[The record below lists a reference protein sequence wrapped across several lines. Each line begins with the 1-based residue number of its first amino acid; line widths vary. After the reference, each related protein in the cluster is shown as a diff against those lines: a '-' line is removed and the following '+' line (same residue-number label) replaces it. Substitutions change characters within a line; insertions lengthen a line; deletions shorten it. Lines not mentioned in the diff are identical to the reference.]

1 MGLIKISTILTII
14 MVSVS
19 LYSGFYM
26 ATATAFPQNP
36 GTYAYFEKICN
47 QPHEYH
53 KTDVSSEY
61 FWTYGGDCDERAQE
75 FKKFVQSKGGTN
87 IQTATARNVQNGKLC
102 PAGGGAY
109 GHIFVIWDGKVYN
122 PSLNKTVRRYNA
134 DLDEYKELLKTEYY
148 GLNTLYYENGTVE
161 QL

>member
-19 LYSGFYM
+19 LYSGFYIS
-26 ATATAFPQNP
+26 TATAFPQNP
-36 GTYAYFEKICN
+36 STYAYFEKICN

-53 KTDVSSEY
+53 KSSVTSEY
-61 FWTYGGDCDERAQE
+61 FWTYGGDCDDRAKE
-75 FKKFVQSKGGTN
+75 FKLYLESKGATN
-87 IQTATARNVQNGKLC
+87 IQIVHGRNVQNGKLS
-102 PAGGGAY
+102 PTRWGSY
-109 GHIFVIWDGKVYN
+109 GHTFIIWNEKVYN
-122 PSLNKTVRRYNA
+122 PSLNTTVRRYNS
-134 DLDEYKELLKTEYY
+134 DPKEYKELLKTEYY